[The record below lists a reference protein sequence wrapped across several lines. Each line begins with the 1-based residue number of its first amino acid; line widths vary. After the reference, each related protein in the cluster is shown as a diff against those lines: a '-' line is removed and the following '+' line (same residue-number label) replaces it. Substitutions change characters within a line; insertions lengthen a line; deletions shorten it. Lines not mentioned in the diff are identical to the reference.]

1 MTQTFIG
8 NIVKGVKEVAAGA
21 HTFTIAYSPQ
31 GYKDKDII
39 YIRCVMF
46 KDIVNFHRNMIKYF
60 TKGCTVVVT
69 GAISSNK
76 VLIGKNNCP
85 IALISFIVSSI
96 NFLPKGRKYPP
107 AEYQLMFKEFES
119 AGNTISI
126 SDECNEN
133 KLNAIFNS

>member
-21 HTFTIAYSPQ
+21 NTFTIAYSPQ
-31 GYKDKDII
+31 GSKDII

-46 KDIVNFHRNMIKYF
+46 KDIVNFHKNVIKYF

-69 GAISSNK
+69 GTISSNK
-76 VLIGKNNCP
+76 VLIGKNNYP
-85 IALISFIVSSI
+85 VALISFIVSSI

-107 AEYQLMFKEFES
+107 EEYQLIYKEFES
-119 AGNTISI
+119 DINAISI
-126 SDECNEN
+126 SSECSES